1 MQAIVNGRIYTPRRI
16 VGDGAVLLEDGEII
30 AVDSYQRL
38 GLAEDIERLDAQGCI
53 VCPGFVDMHVHG
65 GDGADS
71 VDGSEEAVR
80 TVAARHLRAGT
91 TSLAPTTSTA
101 PIAQIWRAFDSIVT
115 VKREP
120 RKGEARVLG
129 IHMEG
134 PFFAPSQRGAHHP
147 DLLRMPDAAER
158 ERLYS
163 YAKELLCVTLAPE
176 REGALEMIARLA
188 REGVLVAGGH
198 SDALYAEVCRAMQAG
213 LSHIIHL
220 WSSMST
226 VSRIGPKRYSGM
238 LEAALVEEDL
248 TAEIISDG
256 YHLPSSLIKIAVR
269 IKGVEKLCL
278 VSDAMRGSGLGP
290 GQYEVCGLDAI
301 VEEGGGVALRADRQA
316 FAGSISTIQQCLKH
330 TVQVVGLALPDA
342 LQMATLTPARILG
355 LDDRIGRLAPG
366 RWADLL
372 LLDPATLEPERIM
385 LDGAWVDAGQ
395 G

>member
-278 VSDAMRGSGLGP
+278 VSDAMRASGLGP